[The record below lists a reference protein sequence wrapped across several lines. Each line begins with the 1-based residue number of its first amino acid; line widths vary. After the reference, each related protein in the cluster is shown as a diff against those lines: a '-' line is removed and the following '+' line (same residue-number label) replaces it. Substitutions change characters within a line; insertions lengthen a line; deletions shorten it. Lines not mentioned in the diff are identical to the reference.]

1 MSKIV
6 NKRVISIVICILIS
20 IFLLNRYLHFVGA
33 IWFGFIGGAF
43 VYIFAIEP
51 IINRFYRRPI
61 VEQGEVTIEED
72 DFEFLARF
80 TTDVSNLSKKGSL
93 NEAELSYPLEKVTE
107 AIERIKLVPDMP
119 VDVQIAVKACDAY
132 VKVFKIKREQKS

>member
-6 NKRVISIVICILIS
+6 NKRVISLVICILIS
-20 IFLLNRYLHFVGA
+20 IFLLNRYLHFAGA
-33 IWFGFIGGAF
+33 IWFGFIGGVF
-43 VYIFAIEP
+43 GYIFVIEP
-51 IINRFYRRPI
+51 ITNRFYRRPI

-107 AIERIKLVPDMP
+107 AIERIKLIADMP
-119 VDVQIAVKACDAY
+119 VNVQIAVNACDAY
-132 VKVFKIKREQKS
+132 VKVFKMKREQQS